1 MLYNTFY
8 IVFYS
13 YICDVR
19 TFNDIMI
26 DADNSETISE
36 LMKYADELY
45 NTVNNFPLNQLRF
58 AEEYFK
64 ELYTKIEE
72 NEFRPKRVR

>member
-8 IVFYS
+8 FVFYS

-19 TFNDIMI
+19 TFNEIMI

-36 LMKYADELY
+36 LRKYADELY
-45 NTVNNFPLNQLRF
+45 NNKKKFPLIQLWF
-58 AEEYFK
+58 AQEYFK